1 MNTCN
6 MRNNQDELDIH
17 GQLQSFGLIG
27 TTEKQWESLQDRNAA
42 INGLLGM
49 LFSEDMPGR

>member
-1 MNTCN
+1 